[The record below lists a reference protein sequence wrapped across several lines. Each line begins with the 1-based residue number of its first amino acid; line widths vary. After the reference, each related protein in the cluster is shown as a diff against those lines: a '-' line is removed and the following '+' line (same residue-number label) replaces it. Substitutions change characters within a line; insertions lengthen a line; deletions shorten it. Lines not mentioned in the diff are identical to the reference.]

1 MTSQFSRILIRLGAL
16 LVLVIAAII
25 TLTWYLGSE
34 DLAPLPSAEASDSL
48 KESTARLNAA
58 FETSWKALELESAPQ
73 ALDHTIAR
81 RLSLALTGAAPSLEE
96 LRRFEKL
103 AEGGDPTQ
111 SWLNHLFADQR
122 YTNYVAERF
131 ARAFV
136 GVGPGP
142 FIIYRRRRMVN
153 WLSEQ
158 LAMNRP
164 YDELVSD
171 LIASEGTWT
180 TNPETNFITVSVI
193 QDGDNKG
200 PDEVKLAARTSR
212 AFLGIS
218 LDCVQCHDD
227 KFGDRWKQED
237 FHELAAFYGQADM
250 TISGVREKSEKN
262 YETAYKGKKDPSV
275 VEPGV
280 PFSEE
285 LKPEDGSRRKQLA
298 EWITNGNNRAF
309 ARATVNRAWALLF
322 GRPLVDP
329 VDDIPLEG
337 PYPAGFE
344 TLTDEF
350 VKSGHDFR
358 YLLRLIAASAPF
370 QRASD
375 SGNPDKPVTVEQEA
389 AWAAFPVTPLRP
401 EQVAGSIIQS
411 ASFRA
416 LDGDAH
422 IIDKLRRF
430 GETNDFVKR
439 YGDQGEN
446 EFQEE
451 SGTIPQRLL
460 LMNGKLVGERTG
472 ENPVMNSSTRVA
484 HYSSSEKQ
492 AVDAAFLALLTRLPT
507 PEESDHFA
515 ASLEKK
521 NPKAKARASADLYW
535 ALINSTEFSWNR

>member
-1 MTSQFSRILIRLGAL
+1 MTSPFSRILIRLGAL
-16 LVLVIAAII
+16 LVLVIAAIV

-34 DLAPLPSAEASDSL
+34 ELAPLPSAEASDPL
-48 KESTARLNAA
+48 KESTKRLNAA
-58 FETSWKALELESAPQ
+58 FESSWKELELETAPQ
-73 ALDHTIAR
+73 ALDHTLAR

-103 AEGGDPTQ
+103 TEDGDPTQ

-237 FHELAAFYGQADM
+237 FHQLAAFYGQADM
-250 TISGVREKSEKN
+250 TISGVREKPGKD

-275 VEPGV
+275 VEPKV
-280 PFSEE
+280 PFLEE
-285 LKPEDGSRRKQLA
+285 LKPEDGSRRNQLA
-298 EWITNGNNRAF
+298 RWITDGNNRAF

-350 VKSGHDFR
+350 IESGHDFQ

-375 SGNPDKPVTVEQEA
+375 SGNPDKPVTVEQET

-492 AVDAAFLALLTRLPT
+492 AVDAAFLALLTRHPT
-507 PEESDHFA
+507 PEESTHFA

>member
-1 MTSQFSRILIRLGAL
+1 MISKSRRTLIRLVAL
-16 LVLVIAAII
+16 FVLVTGAIVS
-25 TLTWYLGSE
+25 LTWFLGNRE
-34 DLAPLPSAEASDSL
+34 LAPMAASEASAPLMGSV
-48 KESTARLNAA
+48 ERLDAA
-58 FETSWKALELESAPQ
+58 FEDSWRQLELEPARQ
-73 ALDHTIAR
+73 ASDHTVAR
-81 RLSLALTGAAPSLEE
+81 RLSLALTGATPSLEE
-96 LRRFEKL
+96 IRRFEKL
-103 AEGGDPTQ
+103 AESGDPTQ
-111 SWLNHLFADQR
+111 SWLDHLFADQR

-142 FIIYRRRRMVN
+142 FLIYRRRRMVN

-164 YDELVSD
+164 YDELVAD

-237 FHELAAFYGQADM
+237 FHQLAAFYGQADM
-250 TISGVREKSEKN
+250 TISGVREKSEKS
-262 YETAYKGKKDPSV
+262 YETAYRGKKDPSV
-275 VEPGV
+275 VEPKV
-280 PFSEE
+280 PFAEE
-285 LKPEDGSRRKQLA
+285 LMPETGSRRKQLA
-298 EWITNGNNRAF
+298 QWITDGNNRAF

-344 TLTDEF
+344 VLTDEF
-350 VKSGHDFR
+350 IQSGHDFR

-375 SGNPDKPVTVEQEA
+375 SGDPDKPVTIEQET

-416 LDGDAH
+416 LDSDSH
-422 IIDKLRRF
+422 ILNRFRRF
-430 GETNDFVKR
+430 AETNDFVKR

-472 ENPVMNSSTRVA
+472 ENPLMNSSTRVA

-515 ASLEKK
+515 ASLKKK

>member
-1 MTSQFSRILIRLGAL
+1 MISKSRRILINLGAL
-16 LVLVIAAII
+16 FVLMIGAII
-25 TLTWYLGSE
+25 TLAWYFGQQE
-34 DLAPLPSAEASDSL
+34 LAPLSAAETSVSL
-48 KESTARLNAA
+48 NESVERLNAA
-58 FETSWKALELESAPQ
+58 FESSWKELDLDSAP
-73 ALDHTIAR
+73 AAPAHTVAR
-81 RLSLALTGAAPSLEE
+81 RLSLALTGATPSLEE
-96 LRRFEKL
+96 IRRFEKL
-103 AEGGDPTQ
+103 SDEGDPTQ
-111 SWLNHLFADQR
+111 SWLNHLFEDQR
-122 YTNYVAERF
+122 YNNYVAERF

-158 LAMNRP
+158 LAVNRP
-164 YDELVSD
+164 YDELVRD
-171 LIASEGTWT
+171 IIASEGTWT
-180 TNPETNFITVSVI
+180 TNPETNFITAAVI

-237 FHELAAFYGQADM
+237 FHQLAAFYAQADM
-250 TISGVREKSEKN
+250 TISGVREKSEKD
-262 YETAYKGKKDPSV
+262 YETAYKGVKEPSV
-275 VEPGV
+275 VEPKV
-280 PFSEE
+280 PFAEE
-285 LKPEDGSRRKQLA
+285 LKPEAGSRRKQLA
-298 EWITNGNNRAF
+298 EWITDGNNRAF

-337 PYPAGFE
+337 PYPTGLDV
-344 TLTDEF
+344 LTDEF
-350 VKSGHDFR
+350 IESGHDFQH
-358 YLLRLIAASAPF
+358 LLRLIAASAPF
-370 QRASD
+370 QRASGSND
-375 SGNPDKPVTVEQEA
+375 PDKPVTIEQEA

-416 LDGDAH
+416 LDSDAH
-422 IIDKLRRF
+422 IIDKFRRF

-472 ENPVMNSSTRVA
+472 ENPIMNSSTRVA

-492 AVDAAFLALLTRLPT
+492 AVKAAFLALLTRKPT
-507 PEESDHFA
+507 AEESDHFA
-515 ASLEKK
+515 ESLKKK

>member
-1 MTSQFSRILIRLGAL
+1 MISKSRRILIRLGAL
-16 LVLVIAAII
+16 LVLVIGAIVS
-25 TLTWYLGSE
+25 LTWYFGSQN
-34 DLAPLPSAEASDSL
+34 LAPLPAAETSEPLAGSI
-48 KESTARLNAA
+48 ARLNAA
-58 FETSWKALELESAPQ
+58 FETDWKSLDLKVSQQAP
-73 ALDHTIAR
+73 DHTVAR
-81 RLSLALTGAAPSLEE
+81 RLSLALTGATPSLEE
-96 LRRFEKL
+96 IRRFEKL
-103 AEGGDPTQ
+103 AENGDPTQ
-111 SWLNHLFADQR
+111 SWLNHLFEDQR

-153 WLSEQ
+153 WLSDQ
-158 LAMNRP
+158 LAINRP
-164 YDELVSD
+164 YNELVRD

-180 TNPETNFITVSVI
+180 TNPETNFITVAVI

-237 FHELAAFYGQADM
+237 FHQLAAFYAQADM
-250 TISGVREKSEKN
+250 TISGVREKSEKD
-262 YETAYKGKKDPSV
+262 YETAFKGKKDPSV
-275 VEPGV
+275 VEPKV
-280 PFSEE
+280 PFAQETM
-285 LKPEDGSRRKQLA
+285 PETGSRREQLA
-298 EWITNGNNRAF
+298 QWITDGNNRAF

-337 PYPAGFE
+337 PYPAGFDV
-344 TLTDEF
+344 LTDEF
-350 VKSGHDFR
+350 IKSGHDFQ

-375 SGNPDKPVTVEQEA
+375 SGDPDNPVTTEQET
-389 AWAAFPVTPLRP
+389 AWSAFPVTPLRP

-416 LDGDAH
+416 LDSDAH
-422 IIDKLRRF
+422 ILDRFRRF
-430 GETNDFVKR
+430 SETNDFVKR

-472 ENPVMNSSTRVA
+472 ENPIMNSSTRVA

-492 AVDAAFLALLTRLPT
+492 AVEAAFLALLTRLPT
-507 PEESDHFA
+507 TEESEHFA